1 MSGKAESDKIIF
13 ADKNKDNGFIMLPD
27 LKWNVNEPAT
37 LQVLVLANK
46 RIKSLREL
54 DASHL
59 PLLENI
65 RDKGTEIIET
75 EYGVKASQLRVYL
88 HYQPSYYHL
97 HVHFS
102 YLMYEAPGKQNYPS
116 YAYNVLMKRNKY

>member
-1 MSGKAESDKIIF
+1 MSGNAEAEKIIF
-13 ADKNKDNGFIMLPD
+13 QDANKDVGFIMLPD
-27 LKWNVNEPAT
+27 LKWNVHEPAT
-37 LQVLVLANK
+37 LQILVLANK

-54 DASHL
+54 NASHL

-65 RDKGTEIIET
+65 RAKGTEIIQE
-75 EYGVKASQLRVYL
+75 EFKIPPSQLRIYL

-102 YLMYEAPGKQNYPS
+102 YLMFEAPGTYIFF
-116 YAYNVLMKRNKY
+116 LHIMKNEY